1 MPRFGF
7 TPSVALLNNIQYG
20 LRVKNSGESLA
31 ALRYETAVCLHTELI
46 SKLLHDLVAQLPQ
59 SAARDTTLKLADY
72 IHASV
77 ALMLKPLDT
86 DVSHKIAKASIEF
99 YGRSLFKS
107 HTGQYQVGLVLDPR
121 LYTNL
126 EHSLKAVQADERIDI
141 AALTETYKQT
151 AESLV
156 AYFIT
161 EFSQTL
167 NFDMLQAKAW
177 DTATSHLLKAIYIAL
192 DQIMP
197 NLHRHELKI
206 WAKHHLTQLHA

>member
-7 TPSVALLNNIQYG
+7 TPSVVLLNNIQHG
-20 LRVKNSGESLA
+20 LRVKNSGEALA
-31 ALRYETAVCLHTELI
+31 ELRYETAVYLYSELI
-46 SKLLHDLVAQLPQ
+46 VKLLHDLVAQLPQ

-72 IHASV
+72 IQASV

-86 DVSHKIAKASIEF
+86 QVSHKIAKASIEF

-107 HTGQYQVGLVLDPR
+107 HIGQYQVGLVLDPR

-126 EHSLKAVQADERIDI
+126 EHSLKAVQAGERIDI

-156 AYFIT
+156 AHFIT

-167 NFDMLQAKAW
+167 NFDMAQAKAW
-177 DTATSHLLKAIYIAL
+177 DTATGNLLKATYIAL
-192 DQIMP
+192 DQIIP
-197 NLHRHELKI
+197 KLHRHELKI